1 MGGRA
6 ALSWQSHGHLGS
18 RRGRGGRRLRPERT
32 NTSFTGGAVEG
43 LGDGS
48 QSSFRLP
55 NTAAGTL
62 CCSRRTSGGEARR
75 TRSPSRRGSCPRLR
89 PPPRL
94 ASRPLTVGLQVHLVL
109 VLAQLDLL
117 RVGLL
122 GQLGQLLPGGVTPGE
137 GRRPGEGATRLSWA
151 RQPPSLPAPPL
162 LKSWL
167 APSPAPPTRP
177 HLTNR
182 ILLWAREGWSCS
194 ASAASCSARC
204 SSSFMSSMPLCP
216 GARSDT
222 AGEAWGS
229 DAVGRLSSTT
239 ALGACVG
246 LGAAGRPPTWA

>member
-1 MGGRA
+1 MGVSLPSGSRTRRPARSA
-6 ALSWQSHGHLGS
+6 APDAPLGVRRGGLGHLPGGGPAPASAHHPAWPAGLLPLGS
-18 RRGRGGRRLRPERT
+18 RSISSSSSPSSISSGLACWASSASSSREASLLGKVGGRGR
-32 NTSFTGGAVEG
+32 
-43 LGDGS
+43 
-48 QSSFRLP
+48 
-55 NTAAGTL
+55 
-62 CCSRRTSGGEARR
+62 
-75 TRSPSRRGSCPRLR
+75 
-89 PPPRL
+89 
-94 ASRPLTVGLQVHLVL
+94 
-109 VLAQLDLL
+109 
-117 RVGLL
+117 
-122 GQLGQLLPGGVTPGE
+122 
-137 GRRPGEGATRLSWA
+137 GATRLSWA

-239 ALGACVG
+239 ALGACIG